1 MVVTGVEGVPAAAEI
16 SLEPGGKIH
25 RRGLAGNADV
35 AEIPLAIV
43 RRDIHAAAQR
53 HRKMSE
59 VAADAAALGM
69 GLGAGAVVARVVIA
83 EFEMVVHVI
92 ADRLHLLPAALN
104 AAEQRPG

>member
-1 MVVTGVEGVPAAAEI
+1 MVVAGIECVPAAAEI

-25 RRGLAGNADV
+25 RRGIARYADV
-35 AEIPLAIV
+35 AEITGAIA

-53 HRKMSE
+53 HCKMGE
-59 VAADAAALGM
+59 VAADATALGM
-69 GLGAGAVVARVVIA
+69 ALGGGAIAARMVIA

-104 AAEQRPG
+104 